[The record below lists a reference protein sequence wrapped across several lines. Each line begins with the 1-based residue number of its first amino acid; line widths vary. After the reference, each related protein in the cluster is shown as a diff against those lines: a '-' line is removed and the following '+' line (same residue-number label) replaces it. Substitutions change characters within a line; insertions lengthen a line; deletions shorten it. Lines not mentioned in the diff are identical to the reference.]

1 MGRGRPSKGL
11 RARVDFWI
19 DPAVKNAAVAKAT
32 SLGMSFTD
40 YISQLVAK
48 DVGPTAAKQEESP
61 FADVA

>member
-32 SLGMSFTD
+32 ALGMSFTD
-40 YISQLVAK
+40 YIGQLVAK
-48 DVGPTAAKQEESP
+48 DIGLPAANQEGSP